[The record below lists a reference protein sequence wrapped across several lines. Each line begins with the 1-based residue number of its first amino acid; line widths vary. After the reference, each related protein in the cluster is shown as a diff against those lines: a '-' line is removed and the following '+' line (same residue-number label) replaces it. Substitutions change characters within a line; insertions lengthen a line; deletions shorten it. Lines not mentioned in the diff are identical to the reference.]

1 MWRATDDLYLLYHR
15 PSGETHVLAPDMF
28 AILTA
33 IDGRPLD
40 PAAVLAEL
48 AATHDIETEGDA
60 PNVGGSPVI
69 PVKALKLIED
79 NNLAIDRRTVV
90 VVDEASMVGTPEL
103 KTLLS
108 AAVAGLVPEPMRARA
123 YGVFPAVYGIS
134 WFAGSAL
141 MGWFYDFSLGALV
154 ALSVAASLLALVPL
168 SLAIRAAK
176 A

>member
-60 PNVGGSPVI
+60 PLAVI
-69 PVKALKLIED
+69 DARLAELTALG
-79 NNLAIDRRTVV
+79 LAD
-90 VVDEASMVGTPEL
+90 
-103 KTLLS
+103 
-108 AAVAGLVPEPMRARA
+108 AVA
-123 YGVFPAVYGIS
+123 
-134 WFAGSAL
+134 
-141 MGWFYDFSLGALV
+141 
-154 ALSVAASLLALVPL
+154 
-168 SLAIRAAK
+168 
-176 A
+176 